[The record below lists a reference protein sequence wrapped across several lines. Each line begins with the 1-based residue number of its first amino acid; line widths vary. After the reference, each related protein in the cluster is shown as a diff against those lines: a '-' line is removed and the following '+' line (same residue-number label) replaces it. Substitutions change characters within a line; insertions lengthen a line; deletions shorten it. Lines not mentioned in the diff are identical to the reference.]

1 MSVLTN
7 TDLRR
12 ILCYDENQWHE
23 KPLLI
28 EDGSDD
34 CITPMGIGLTCSFHK
49 NCLWCIC
56 ISMPLRV
63 QGFKSAAI
71 V

>member
-34 CITPMGIGLTCSFHK
+34 CITPMGYDLRYPL
-49 NCLWCIC
+49 N
-56 ISMPLRV
+56 ISGKEL
-63 QGFKSAAI
+63 FKHP
-71 V
+71 

>member
-34 CITPMGIGLTCSFHK
+34 CITPMGYD
-49 NCLWCIC
+49 
-56 ISMPLRV
+56 LRV
-63 QGFKSAAI
+63 
-71 V
+71 